1 MFVQCMYPLYCVLF
15 SPLWLKSEPGW
26 PAISVSTSQLFR
38 VGQIVWFGWLSAI
51 SQLASRVGEGW
62 GVGQLCL
69 HSVTHYTAL
78 HYLAQVATAG
88 RGVAFPPLDLDPDP
102 TPSLHMLK
110 TGIIFL
116 LYHCRARLDCFLFL
130 SAL

>member
-1 MFVQCMYPLYCVLF
+1 MFVSCVLF

-26 PAISVSTSQLFR
+26 PANSVSTSQQFR

-69 HSVTHYTAL
+69 HSVTQPYTTWPRL
-78 HYLAQVATAG
+78 REQGG
-88 RGVAFPPLDLDPDP
+88 RGVAFPPLGNSRDE
-102 TPSLHMLK
+102 SNSIQERQQYQ
-110 TGIIFL
+110 G
-116 LYHCRARLDCFLFL
+116 RQ
-130 SAL
+130 